1 MSLSEAARAGVDPE
15 PSPSPQPE
23 SAPDVDIGAGRRPR
37 RTYWDEGYGESEQ
50 RSKADWLGEYAGLRR
65 EMQKEMDTQDRAQA
79 WWLVFLIGMIFAVF
93 GGVVF
98 VVNGVAD
105 FFRLVLTGS

>member
-1 MSLSEAARAGVDPE
+1 MSLREAARAGVDPE
-15 PSPSPQPE
+15 PSPSPRPE

-37 RTYWDEGYGESEQ
+37 RTYWDDSYGGREQ
-50 RSKADWLGEYAGLRR
+50 RSKADWLGEYARMRR
-65 EMQKEMDTQDRAQA
+65 EMHKEMDSQDRSQD

-105 FFRLVLTGS
+105 FFRVVLTGS